1 MLWFSMYCPYC
12 KSSKTKVVD
21 KRNTEEDRA
30 IRRRRECLKC
40 KKRFTTYER
49 ADTDLIIIKGDG
61 RREQF
66 DRNKL
71 KTGIMKACEK
81 RSIGLKTIEKLVNG
95 VEVMLRELHS
105 SEIRSR
111 TIGDIV
117 MQKLKKLD
125 EVAYIRFAS
134 YYKHFGDVQSFK
146 KTLK

>member
-1 MLWFSMYCPYC
+1 MYCPYC

-49 ADTDLIIIKGDG
+49 ADTDLIIIKRDG

-81 RSIGLKTIEKLVNG
+81 RSIGLRTIERLVNDI
-95 VEVMLRELHS
+95 EIILRELHS

-111 TIGDIV
+111 IIGDIV
-117 MQKLKKLD
+117 MKKLKKLD

-134 YYKHFGDVQSFK
+134 YYKHFSDVQSFK